1 MTREDEFIGQL
12 EAYLDEYEGMT
23 PLPSSIRDAVRAELP
38 TTRQIGPVTGLMR
51 DTYMNS
57 SMDSPARWG
66 LVVAVVIGAVII
78 GGALFFGDGVNVGGP
93 SASTPSPSVAPSEA
107 PSEAAVP
114 SPGEPEDFGA
124 HPGGSL
130 DPGDYAFTHIE
141 GIQVVFTV
149 TAGWEKNPP
158 DHVVWSIDDE
168 KATMSARTIY
178 NLYNDPCQ
186 PELGL
191 QAPPVGPTANDLATA
206 LGSVPGLTFSAPTSV
221 TTTDGVSGLRLHY
234 VPPDDFRDCNGG
246 DIQLAPEMLAPTGD
260 RPVTIDIYDVDGTRV
275 VIAANYTDARDVQL
289 DQMLNSIRFD

>member
-1 MTREDEFIGQL
+1 MTREEEFIGQL

-23 PLPSSIRDAVRAELP
+23 PLPGSTRDAVRAELP

-66 LVVAVVIGAVII
+66 LVAAVVIGAVII

-93 SASTPSPSVAPSEA
+93 PDPTQP
-107 PSEAAVP
+107 PSEAAGP
-114 SPGEPEDFGA
+114 SPTGPTDFA
-124 HPGGSL
+124 AVTPGRL
-130 DPGDYAFTHIE
+130 EPGDYAFTHIE

-158 DHVVWSIDDE
+158 DDVVWSIDDE
-168 KATMSARTIY
+168 KATMSALTIY

-206 LGSVPGLTFSAPTSV
+206 LGSVPGLEVSAPTSI
-221 TTTDGVSGLRLHY
+221 TTTDGVSGLRLRY
-234 VPPDDFRDCNGG
+234 VPPGDFLDCNGG